1 MYRQIP
7 WTINENKT
15 PQRKKRTK
23 KEVDSNASK
32 LVRVKAKRKKK
43 KSKKDFVFSL
53 FGWEIIIK
61 D

>member
-15 PQRKKRTK
+15 PQRKRRTK
-23 KEVDSNASK
+23 KEVNNNMSK
-32 LVRVKAKRKKK
+32 SVRVKAKRKK